1 MAYTDAPPTIATTD
15 TMPCP
20 LCGHILPKDAE
31 SCDRCD
37 WTRQNETVNAEP
49 KASDAIALLLSVVPG
64 LGHVYKGHKMVGLLF
79 IFIVSPLVFFFSF
92 LAAIASAGFGFGIFF
107 LYWAGVAIH
116 AYAAD
121 DRVSTAPDPGEQ
133 Y

>member
-1 MAYTDAPPTIATTD
+1 MEYTDAPETVATAD
-15 TMPCP
+15 TMVCP

-37 WTRQNETVNAEP
+37 WTRHNETASAEP
-49 KASDAIALLLSVVPG
+49 RASDAIALLLSVVPG
-64 LGHVYKGHKMVGLLF
+64 LGHVYKAHKMIGLLF
-79 IFIVSPLVFFFSF
+79 IFIVSPMVFFFSF

-116 AYAAD
+116 AYAAED
-121 DRVSTAPDPGEQ
+121 KVSTAPDPGES